1 MSTHDWEE
9 KETGLYK
16 KFTFNDFS
24 QAFSFMVRVAIES
37 EKMNH
42 HPTWSNS
49 WNKVEIWLCTHDRGN
64 LITDKDRE
72 LAVRIDD
79 FA

>member
-16 KFTFNDFS
+16 KFIFIDFS

-72 LAVRIDD
+72 LAVRID
-79 FA
+79 AVA